1 VNPYNNYLHIRLLPI
16 LFISCCLFSGCE
28 YFSSSPA
35 QEETSKTADEIYTE
49 EKNLAE
55 NINSEDEKIGNPIDY
70 KTPTIKKVF
79 VTTRNGIEFYEGA
92 DDKSTRLGKLPY
104 GEKVEVIEEL
114 MYWYAIKYN
123 IQREYK
129 TPSGNNVTMWQ
140 WEKVFIK
147 QEQTGDISQIKLNY
161 KDLITTEDKKPLK
174 KISIRFVTKDEYLTE
189 KANAVDFLDTTNVIK
204 PVKGKLRL
212 PCEECKQKYITYL
225 DSLHSYMGEIPP
237 LNQYLISAMYYDSW
251 GCALV
256 DKTTGKKL
264 ILSGYPYITPDKQ
277 HFMTLDD
284 IDPEKVMEFSLYN
297 VDETNKI
304 KKVFSTT
311 FTEWIVMYDKEGKV
325 ERFMGSNGKLYAKV
339 FYAYISLFEDIDKYN
354 QYGQYICISLK

>member
-1 VNPYNNYLHIRLLPI
+1 MNPYNNYLHIRLLPI

-49 EKNLAE
+49 EKNSAE

-161 KDLITTEDKKPLK
+161 KDLIATEDKKTTIALRRMQT
-174 KISIRFVTKDEYLTE
+174 KIYYL
-189 KANAVDFLDTTNVIK
+189 
-204 PVKGKLRL
+204 
-212 PCEECKQKYITYL
+212 
-225 DSLHSYMGEIPP
+225 S
-237 LNQYLISAMYYDSW
+237 
-251 GCALV
+251 
-256 DKTTGKKL
+256 
-264 ILSGYPYITPDKQ
+264 
-277 HFMTLDD
+277 
-284 IDPEKVMEFSLYN
+284 
-297 VDETNKI
+297 
-304 KKVFSTT
+304 
-311 FTEWIVMYDKEGKV
+311 
-325 ERFMGSNGKLYAKV
+325 
-339 FYAYISLFEDIDKYN
+339 
-354 QYGQYICISLK
+354 